1 MNLRVNA
8 DTAVEGEEVG
18 ATAEEDV
25 LAVVDDFVDA
35 GVEIRGGT
43 SAEVAAALDELD
55 AIAGFGEGAGGAD
68 ASDACSDD
76 GDGGAGGLGRVLQR
90 RFQGLKPLLF
100 YLGYFGMTEV
110 MP

>member
-18 ATAEEDV
+18 AAAEEDV

-35 GVEIRGGT
+35 GVEIGGGAA
-43 SAEVAAALDELD
+43 AEVAAAFDELD
-55 AIAGFGEGAGGAD
+55 VITGFGEGAGGAD
-68 ASDACSDD
+68 ASDAGSDD
-76 GDGGAGGLGRVLQR
+76 GDGRAVGLDSVWQG